1 MGRTGP
7 GRGVGTAVG
16 EGSGGRVGSAGGGS
30 GVAGVGIAG
39 VGVTVGVGWPRM
51 REIGAHGARANGAIR
66 SRPTIR
72 QVSIGFRR
80 RFNIVPRWGILTDG
94 G

>member
-1 MGRTGP
+1 MGRAGP
-7 GRGVGTAVG
+7 GRGVGTTVG

-30 GVAGVGIAG
+30 GVAGVAG
-39 VGVTVGVGWPRM
+39 VGVTVGVGCPRM
-51 REIGAHGARANGAIR
+51 REIGAHGARANGATR

-72 QVSIGFRR
+72 QVSITFRY
-80 RFNIVPRWGILTDG
+80 RFDIVPLWGILTDG